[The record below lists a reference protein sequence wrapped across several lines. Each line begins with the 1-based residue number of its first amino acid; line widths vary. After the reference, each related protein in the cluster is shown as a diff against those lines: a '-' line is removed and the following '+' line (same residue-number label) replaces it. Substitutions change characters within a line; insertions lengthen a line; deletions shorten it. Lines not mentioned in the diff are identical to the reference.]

1 VKYQVLVPETGRRLT
16 EGVKERVE
24 DAGSAVT
31 AVIAELGDTLRHT
44 GEIAAVGHRVVHGG
58 ARFTAPTVVDD
69 VVLGA
74 IDDLTVL
81 APLHNPAAVAGIRA
95 ARRALPQVPQVAV
108 FDTAFHATLPP
119 HASTYAVPAEWRER
133 YGVRRYGFHGTN
145 YAHVTKE
152 TARLLGRDAGALNI
166 VAFHLGNGASA
177 CAIRAGVSVDTSMG
191 LTPLAGLV
199 MGTRSGDVDP
209 SVPGYLARVAGLA
222 PAEVDDDLEHASGLQ
237 ALAGASDMRDVLR
250 RRADG
255 DPSAALAFDTYC
267 HRVRTYL
274 GAYAAVL
281 GRLDAIVFTA
291 GVGEHAAPVRA
302 AALAGLESW
311 GISLDAGRNDAPGH
325 SARIVSPDGASVV
338 VLVVPA
344 DEELEIGRQ
353 AVAAVRAV
361 QARD

>member
-1 VKYQVLVPETGRRLT
+1 M
-16 EGVKERVE
+16 
-24 DAGSAVT
+24 
-31 AVIAELGDTLRHT
+31 
-44 GEIAAVGHRVVHGG
+44 
-58 ARFTAPTVVDD
+58 
-69 VVLGA
+69 
-74 IDDLTVL
+74 
-81 APLHNPAAVAGIRA
+81 PA
-95 ARRALPQVPQVAV
+95 Q
-108 FDTAFHATLPP
+108 
-119 HASTYAVPAEWRER
+119 WRER

-152 TARLLGRDAGALNI
+152 AARLLGKDVSAVNLVAL
-166 VAFHLGNGASA
+166 HLGNGASA
-177 CAIRAGVSVDTSMG
+177 CAVRDGVSVDTSMG

-209 SVPGYLARVAGLA
+209 SVPGYLARVAGLGPDA
-222 PAEVDDDLEHASGLQ
+222 VDDALEHDSGLK

-255 DPSAALAFDTYC
+255 DADATLAFDTYC
-267 HRVRTYL
+267 YRVRSYV

-302 AALAGLESW
+302 AALSGLASF
-311 GISLDAGRNDAPGH
+311 GIAVDASRNEAPGH
-325 SARIVSPDGASVV
+325 AARIVSPERAAVA

-353 AVAAVRAV
+353 ALAAVRDRADADGTAGTASGAGHV
-361 QARD
+361 